1 MAGEQIGSGKA
12 VLQGRVKSWYKARYL
27 MRLFWLA
34 VLLGFGTLCLR
45 AWHQTWL
52 SEAYLPDLQQ
62 AARQRPYD
70 GSLMALL
77 GARLAQARQYDAA
90 ARYLEQAVSAGE
102 DNPYLWLTWAA
113 TEAARDDRNL
123 AWAVLMAGMQHPQD
137 APLLQ
142 SAIQRCRALPPDTP
156 SLTLAA
162 TISPAGPHSLVARYT
177 QGSFLNLFA
186 DWYGHCFPE
195 RSGYA
200 TRRAWALRQLS
211 NPAVQR
217 LWGEALLKDG
227 RYAEAVAVLQKA
239 YRLAPNSLRIHRDLA
254 DALFHEG
261 EVGKAGLE
269 YEACLKEHPND
280 LASLLGLGQVA
291 LDKHILQ
298 MAVDIFQKA
307 VTLAPKNPD
316 AWIGLGRAYFNQQ
329 LDLGRSLQAYQQ
341 AVKLA
346 PNRTDFYPHYADTLR
361 ATYHYREAEQVLR
374 RRLRDAPYEAR
385 TYFLLAITLQEYNV
399 TPARLQEAEGDLR
412 VALSM
417 EPQNSAILSAL
428 GRLLQQEGKPEQ
440 AIPFLESALKRD
452 VHDVAATIALA
463 RACQEAGRI
472 REAQAAER
480 SATDLTRYLAQV
492 KALQDAIQQHPEESI
507 LYRRLA
513 DLYLSGGE
521 PDKAQNYLEAAE
533 LLERNQAKALR
544 GLQALQHATF
554 NTQPLNRR

>member
-1 MAGEQIGSGKA
+1 
-12 VLQGRVKSWYKARYL
+12 
-27 MRLFWLA
+27 
-34 VLLGFGTLCLR
+34 
-45 AWHQTWL
+45 
-52 SEAYLPDLQQ
+52 
-62 AARQRPYD
+62 
-70 GSLMALL
+70 
-77 GARLAQARQYDAA
+77 
-90 ARYLEQAVSAGE
+90 
-102 DNPYLWLTWAA
+102 
-113 TEAARDDRNL
+113 
-123 AWAVLMAGMQHPQD
+123 
-137 APLLQ
+137 
-142 SAIQRCRALPPDTP
+142 
-156 SLTLAA
+156 
-162 TISPAGPHSLVARYT
+162 
-177 QGSFLNLFA
+177 
-186 DWYGHCFPE
+186 
-195 RSGYA
+195 
-200 TRRAWALRQLS
+200 
-211 NPAVQR
+211 
-217 LWGEALLKDG
+217 
-227 RYAEAVAVLQKA
+227 
-239 YRLAPNSLRIHRDLA
+239 
-254 DALFHEG
+254 
-261 EVGKAGLE
+261 
-269 YEACLKEHPND
+269 
-280 LASLLGLGQVA
+280 
-291 LDKHILQ
+291 
-298 MAVDIFQKA
+298 
-307 VTLAPKNPD
+307 
-316 AWIGLGRAYFNQQ
+316 
-329 LDLGRSLQAYQQ
+329 
-341 AVKLA
+341 
-346 PNRTDFYPHYADTLR
+346 LR